1 MEVVAVSTRLLSN
14 SWYRVAALK
23 PRLRPHARLH
33 RHRYRGELWYL
44 LQDRASGRV
53 HRFTPAARTVIGAM
67 DGERTVGDIWEFANR
82 SLGERAPTQ
91 DEVIQ
96 LLGQLHAADL
106 LQSDVTPDVAELFAR
121 GKREAKSRRTRAWGN
136 PMAMRLPLWDPERFL
151 EWLRPW
157 IGLVWGRWGAL
168 VWLAV
173 VVPALF
179 LMPSHW
185 PELTHN
191 FSDRVL
197 AVDNLLIL
205 SFLFP
210 VIKALHEFGH
220 ASATKAG
227 GGEVHDMGLILLVLM
242 PVPYVEASAATAF
255 RSKYQRAIVGA
266 AGMAVELFI
275 AALAFYAW
283 LLVEPGVTKA
293 ALFNVMLIA
302 GVSTLVFNGNPLLRY
317 DAYYILCDLI
327 EMPNLAVRAT
337 RYWGYLFERYAL
349 GAHEVEPPDA
359 TRSEK
364 TWFVFYGLAA
374 TAYRMFVTI
383 VIALFIASRFFLIGV
398 VLALWALAA
407 MALVPLVRALRHV
420 AAAPSL
426 RRRRSRALGVTF
438 GSAAALAFLLVAV
451 PLPYHSDAEGVVWL
465 SEQAIVRTAT
475 GGFVQRFEAKPGT
488 RVAAGDALVLTYEPT
503 LHAQLLLSE
512 ARLQELE
519 ASYAAEF
526 VADRARA
533 KLVREKLESARAE
546 LALAEE
552 RVGDS
557 IVRARAS
564 GVFVVPQSADL
575 PGRYFHKGEL
585 LGYVIGRE
593 DTPLVRVVVPQ
604 DAINAVRIR
613 TDRVRVRL
621 AGRPE
626 VVAEGRIVR
635 QVPAGESY
643 LPSRALAVEGGGR
656 IATDPRDAK
665 GPKALERM
673 FQFDV
678 ALPGARRLAV
688 FGERAYVRFEHRA
701 EPLAL
706 RWYRDLRRLFLSHFG
721 V

>member
-1 MEVVAVSTRLLSN
+1 VEVAALSARLLSN
-14 SWYRVAALK
+14 SWYRVAGLK
-23 PRLRPHARLH
+23 PRLRAHARLH
-33 RHRYRGELWYL
+33 RHRYRGEVWYL

-53 HRFTPAARTVIGAM
+53 HRFTPAARTVIAAM
-67 DGERTVGDIWEFANR
+67 DGERSVAQIWEAANA
-82 SLGERAPTQ
+82 SLGEAAPTQ

-121 GKREAKSRRTRAWGN
+121 GERELQSRRKRSYGN
-136 PMAMRLPLWDPERFL
+136 PLAVRLPLWDPEAFL
-151 EWLRPW
+151 ERLRPALERLW
-157 IGLVWGRWGAL
+157 SRWGAI

-173 VVPALF
+173 VLPALF
-179 LMPSHW
+179 LVPPNW

-197 AVDNLLIL
+197 AVDNLLVL
-205 SFLFP
+205 YLLFP
-210 VIKALHEFGH
+210 LIKAFHELGH

-227 GGEVHDMGLILLVLM
+227 GGEVHDMGLNVLLLM

-255 RSKYQRAIVGA
+255 RSKYRRAVVGA

-275 AALAFYAW
+275 AAFAFYAW
-283 LLVEPGVTKA
+283 LLVEPGSAKA
-293 ALFNVMLIA
+293 VLFNVMLIA

-327 EMPNLAVRAT
+327 EMPNLAMRAS

-349 GAHEVEPPDA
+349 GAHEAEPPDA

-364 TWFVFYGLAA
+364 AWFVFYGLAG
-374 TAYRMFVTI
+374 TAYRMFVTV

-398 VLALWALAA
+398 LLAVWALAA

-420 AAAPSL
+420 VTAPSL
-426 RRRRSRALGVTF
+426 RRRRGRALGVTF
-438 GSAAALAFLLVAV
+438 GSAAALALLLVAG

-488 RVAAGDALVLTYEPT
+488 RVAAGDALVLTYEPA
-503 LHAQLLLSE
+503 LQAQLRLSE
-512 ARLQELE
+512 ARLEELE

-533 KLVREKLESARAE
+533 KLVRDKLESARAE

-557 IVRARAS
+557 IVRARAG

-585 LGYVIGRE
+585 LGYVIGR
-593 DTPLVRVVVPQ
+593 DDAPLVRVVVPQ
-604 DAINAVRIR
+604 DAINAVRIG

-626 VVAEGRIVR
+626 VVTEGRIVR

-643 LPSRALAVEGGGR
+643 LPSRALAVEGGGQ
-656 IATDPRDAK
+656 IATDPRDAR

-701 EPLAL
+701 EPLAM
-706 RWYRDLRRLFLSHFG
+706 RWYRDVRRLFLSHFG